1 MHKLYTISQP
11 VNKVVNYLNMICI
24 PNMDSNILHS
34 TKSTIVNI
42 EFLGLIFGAKINC
55 QCVTKSLPNSIEAN
69 KVTHIKHPEQTEF
82 Q

>member
-1 MHKLYTISQP
+1 M
-11 VNKVVNYLNMICI
+11 

-34 TKSTIVNI
+34 TKFAIVNI
-42 EFLGLIFGAKINC
+42 QFLGLIFGPKTIC
-55 QCVTKSLPNSIEAN
+55 QCVTNSLPNSIEPN